1 MKALT
6 NATFTNFGLRKFT
19 TFSHFQISFLHLIFI
34 YLKSVTDVLP
44 IDINFTDKINGYT
57 MRSAL
62 EARGSPSPCHFLFMR
77 KNGEK
82 AT

>member
-34 YLKSVTDVLP
+34 YLKLVTDAQWAE
-44 IDINFTDKINGYT
+44 DWKY
-57 MRSAL
+57 A
-62 EARGSPSPCHFLFMR
+62 
-77 KNGEK
+77 KK
-82 AT
+82 